1 MSKKPIAVKKYA
13 EGVAVITLDRA
24 QAGNALD
31 EKLVASLAQ
40 ELDKLDADKKVRVVV
55 LGGAGE
61 SFCCGRDAAWT
72 KPAAEARIADL
83 MDVLNRMGK
92 PTIARVHGAVQ
103 GDGAVLV
110 ACCDIAI
117 ASRHARFCLSGVTTA
132 AAGPLV
138 AAIGERMA
146 RRYLL
151 TGEELPAAEVWRIG
165 LVHDIVEAAELD
177 EVVLRMIQHL
187 LQNVAAAAMKKMLVA
202 GVATPFKPQ
211 HPHSVRPE

>member
-1 MSKKPIAVKKYA
+1 MSKKTVVVKKYA
-13 EGVAVITLDRA
+13 EGVAIITLDRA

-31 EKLVASLAQ
+31 ENLVAGLAQ
-40 ELDKLDADKKVRVVV
+40 ELDKLNADKKVRVVV

-61 SFCCGRDAAWT
+61 NFCCGRDAAWT
-72 KPAAEARIADL
+72 GRAAQARIAGL
-83 MDVLNRMGK
+83 MDLLNRMGK
-92 PTIARVHGAVQ
+92 PTIARVHGAAL

-117 ASRHARFCLSGVTTA
+117 ASHHARFCLSGVTTA

-165 LVHDIVEAAELD
+165 LVHDIVAGADLD
-177 EVVLRMIQHL
+177 EAVLRMVQQL
-187 LQNVAAAAMKKMLVA
+187 LQNAAATAAMKKMLVA
-202 GVATPFKPQ
+202 KQ
-211 HPHSVRPE
+211 M